1 MEKLSFLSQYQE
13 RINRLCQDGLLPKY
27 FKAPIFALW
36 ELTDRCNLS
45 CIHCY
50 YNSNPALARLPA
62 GQAGKGGA
70 SRQAEN
76 ELTTKEALNVI
87 KQLAG
92 MKVFEVYLT
101 GGEALLREDWPILI
115 GELRRNKIQVGLI
128 TNGTQIDQNT
138 AKKLADLKVKWVQLS
153 IDGAS
158 ADVHDKIRGLAG
170 SWEKSIAAIRYL
182 KQNGIRT
189 HVSFV
194 PTRINFRDVK
204 KVIALCVEMGL
215 EYFVTDMLVLTGRAA
230 KNFDHIKLGPQ
241 EYLEFYGLLDEAAKI
256 YADRL
261 TIIAPSREKDILKTY
276 VKTRSAP
283 ANIWCIIT
291 PQGACRL
298 DLLLP
303 FTYGDLRSQSLEYIW
318 NNFLREGWQRPEVA
332 EFINGLNMMPDLI
345 KHKTV
350 PYVSNH
356 IHCQ

>member
-1 MEKLSFLSQYQE
+1 MERTSFLTQYQG
-13 RINRLCQDGLLPKY
+13 RINRLYKDGLLPEY

-45 CIHCY
+45 CVHCY
-50 YNSNPALARLPA
+50 YNSNPALL
-62 GQAGKGGA
+62 GKGGA
-70 SRQAEN
+70 SRQSEN
-76 ELTTKEALNVI
+76 ELTTKEALNI
-87 KQLAG
+87 IEQLAA

-101 GGEALLREDWPILI
+101 GGEALLREDWPVLI
-115 GELRRNKIQVGLI
+115 ERLRQKKIQVGLI
-128 TNGTQIDQNT
+128 TNGTQIDRN
-138 AKKLADLKVKWVQLS
+138 AAGKLADLKVKWVQLS

-158 ADVHDKIRGLAG
+158 PRVHDKVRGLSG

-182 KQNGIRT
+182 KQNNIRT

-204 KVIALCVEMGL
+204 SVIGLCVEMGL
-215 EYFVTDMLVLTGRAA
+215 EYFVTDMLVLTGRAV
-230 KNFDHIKLGPQ
+230 KNFDALKLGPQ
-241 EYLEFYGLLDEAAKI
+241 EYAEFYCLLDEAARI

-261 TIIAPSREKDILKTY
+261 TIIAPSREKEILTTY
-276 VKTRSAP
+276 VKTRSAHP
-283 ANIWCIIT
+283 NIWCIIT

-303 FTYGDLRSQSLEYIW
+303 FTYGDLRKQSLEYIW
-318 NNFLREGWQRPEVA
+318 NNFLRDGWRRQEVI
-332 EFINGLNMMPDLI
+332 EFIQGLNMMSDLI

-350 PYVSNH
+350 PYVSNS